1 MSEQIRQLV
10 VSPNGELLAILTSH
24 TVHIAILPD
33 SSHLVQP
40 DAGPI
45 RLKTHT
51 LGPTTHVL
59 SQSPIV
65 SALWHPL
72 GVGGNCLVT
81 VTTEAVV
88 RLWELDRANRWSFD
102 SPALAV
108 DLRKLKYGTSAEDDF
123 SAARIGDNR
132 GFSVDAFDMEVSA
145 ACFGGTGSESESG
158 WSSMTLWV
166 AMSAGDVY
174 ALCPFLPSKWEPPL
188 SLVPSLTTT
197 VAAMCAYAQEE
208 ILPLEEQR
216 QYDEQFQW
224 LSAIDKQEPSSAK
237 REFITEPEYLIYD
250 RPTEPGPIPRLQ
262 GPFCILPDDI
272 EEDLELSDIYVIAA
286 KINLDDFMAAEEGD
300 SDMEAEREGLSA
312 TVVNLL
318 TRQGTVYICLD
329 LEGVEAK
336 WLPSKMVGYVPSTK
350 FSMLTTI
357 LQSRP
362 KSTLDAVPQPEL
374 VLLEALDTLRQVDLS
389 DSEWPTFT
397 PDIHSRYSFFTTHSR
412 GVFYFSCEPWL
423 GHLESE
429 LQTES
434 NEGLAFRAKVLANG
448 SGTLRERIL
457 TPERVDDEAEAPD
470 VTAPILIQDS
480 DLGYFLLTSFNGEPR
495 AVTFHT
501 PQDEPF
507 EGFIET
513 PNDHYEAGMK
523 LLSNLPARSPYQ
535 APQSLW
541 MSSSLPT
548 FLEKH
553 AQGRYRKLAKS
564 DIRMSSATL
573 DILTEAHRVISH
585 ETHQLGLAAADL
597 FRRCD
602 RLRKELREQINLA
615 NDAANKIERLNDED
629 ADDYDEDDEGNG
641 KKRGSARIEERLQTA
656 KERQTRLRERC
667 EALRK
672 KATKVGVRDLSD
684 KEKEWAEEIK
694 KLEPLVAE
702 AEVKEDTAVEN
713 APWHRFSEVR
723 TLAKELVAQ
732 AKDFENRG
740 SAEPNGNTTFKVPP
754 DIRKAK
760 VSQVMSLLEREYVS
774 VPYFRSSQP
783 LTLSIGPLSL
793 MLPKRD

>member
-10 VSPNGELLAILTSH
+10 ISPNGELLAILTSH

-33 SSHLVQP
+33 SSHLEQP

-65 SALWHPL
+65 CALWHPL
-72 GVGGNCLVT
+72 GVGGNCLAT
-81 VTTEAVV
+81 VTMEAVV

-102 SPALAV
+102 SPALAL

-158 WSSMTLWV
+158 WSSMTFWV
-166 AMSAGDVY
+166 AMTAGDVY

-208 ILPLEEQR
+208 ILSLDEQR
-216 QYDEQFQW
+216 QYDEQFHW
-224 LSAIDKQEPSSAK
+224 LSAIDKQEPFSAT

-262 GPFCILPDDI
+262 GPFRILPDDM
-272 EEDLELSDIYVIAA
+272 EEDLELSDIYVIAS
-286 KINLDDFMAAEEGD
+286 KMDLDDLTAAEEED
-300 SDMEAEREGLSA
+300 SDMEAKQEGLSA
-312 TVVNLL
+312 AIINLL
-318 TRQGTVYICLD
+318 TRNGTVYVCLD
-329 LEGVEAK
+329 LEGVEAQ
-336 WLPSKMVGYVPSTK
+336 WLPSKKVGYVLVTS
-350 FSMLTTI
+350 FSMLITI
-357 LQSRP
+357 VQSRP
-362 KSTLDAVPQPEL
+362 KSTLGTMPQPEL
-374 VLLEALDTLRQVDLS
+374 VLLEALDTQRQVNLS

-397 PDIHSRYSFFTTHSR
+397 PDIHSRYSFYAAHSR

-423 GHLESE
+423 EHLESE
-429 LQTES
+429 LQ
-434 NEGLAFRAKVLANG
+434 NETKKGLAFRAKVLANG

-457 TPERVDDEAEAPD
+457 NPERLDDEAEALD
-470 VTAPILIQDS
+470 ATAPILIQDS
-480 DLGYFLLTSFNGEPR
+480 DLGYFLLTSFGGEPR
-495 AVTFHT
+495 AVTLHT
-501 PQDEPF
+501 PQDEPL
-507 EGFIET
+507 EGSIET
-513 PNDHYEAGMK
+513 PNDHYEAGMR
-523 LLSNLPARSPYQ
+523 LLANLPARSPYL

-541 MSSSLPT
+541 ASSSLPV

-573 DILTEAHRVISH
+573 DALTEAHRMISH
-585 ETHQLGLAAADL
+585 ETYQLGLAAADI

-629 ADDYDEDDEGNG
+629 ADDYNEEDEEHGR
-641 KKRGSARIEERLQTA
+641 KRGSARIEERLQAA
-656 KERQTRLRERC
+656 KERQNRLKERC

-672 KATKVGVRDLSD
+672 KATKAGVRELSE

-694 KLEPLVAE
+694 KLEPLVTE
-702 AEVKEDTAVEN
+702 AEVKEETEDTAVDNE
-713 APWHRFSEVR
+713 PWHRYSEVR
-723 TLAKELVAQ
+723 TLARELVAQ
-732 AKDFENRG
+732 AKDLENKG
-740 SAEPNGNTTFKVPP
+740 TPESNGDTTFKVPP

-760 VSQVMSLLEREYVS
+760 VSQVMTLLEREYVP
-774 VPYFRSSQP
+774 VPYLHFFRN
-783 LTLSIGPLSL
+783 
-793 MLPKRD
+793 R